1 MSANVHTLP
10 TAQAASSNAPA
21 AANTAL
27 PEALRGL
34 PPDSLARVERM
45 RSIAR
50 DVAGPAAVTVDRDGR
65 FPSEALAAW
74 REAAFMGIALPREL
88 GGQAAGLVE
97 LGLMCEALGQRC
109 ASAAMV
115 FAMHQVQ
122 VGCVV
127 HHGRNAWFE
136 AYARRLIAEQR
147 IIASVTSEAGVGGS
161 VRTSICAIEPDTREG
176 YEGEERLRVHK
187 DGTVVSYAEAA
198 DDLLM
203 TVRRTS
209 DAAASDQALVM
220 VDKADCQLQRTST
233 WDAMGMRGTC
243 SPGYI
248 VDAHFLADQIVPDP
262 FGDINAQTM
271 VPWAHILWAS
281 AWLGIATDAVQRA
294 RGFVRD
300 TARKLGGAT
309 PPTAARLSEVSARLQ
324 LMRAQVRERAA
335 HYDALRAQGAA
346 GAEVLTSVAYA
357 VQSNHLKVNASELV
371 AEVCTQALRITGTT
385 GYRNDSPY
393 SVARHL
399 RDAHSAA
406 LMIGNERIHA
416 ANGSLHLMVREE
428 FL

>member
-1 MSANVHTLP
+1 MSTPAVP
-10 TAQAASSNAPA
+10 EAPA
-21 AANTAL
+21 ISTLTSLSPAAQ
-27 PEALRGL
+27 
-34 PPDSLARVERM
+34 ARVERM
-45 RSIAR
+45 RQISR
-50 DVAGPAAVTVDRDGR
+50 EVAGPAAESVDREGR
-65 FPSEALAAW
+65 FPREALAAW
-74 REAAFMGIALPREL
+74 REAGLMGIALPERL
-88 GGQAAGLVE
+88 GGQDATVTE

-127 HHGRNAWFE
+127 HHGHNDWFE
-136 AYARRLIAEQR
+136 AYAQRLVAEQR
-147 IIASVTSEAGVGGS
+147 LIASVTSEAGVGGS
-161 VRTSICAIEPDTREG
+161 VRTSICAILPDTVHGREG
-176 YEGEERLRVHK
+176 YRVHK

-203 TVRRTS
+203 TVRRDS
-209 DAAASDQALVM
+209 EAAASDQALVM
-220 VDKADCQLQRTST
+220 VHKDQCQLQRTST

-248 VDAHFLADQIVPDP
+248 VDAHFAADQIVPDP

-271 VPWAHILWAS
+271 VPWAHILWSS

-294 RGFVRD
+294 RSFVRD

-335 HYDALRAQGAA
+335 WHDALRHQPDG
-346 GAEVLTSVAYA
+346 GKEVLASVSHA
-357 VQSNHLKVNASELV
+357 VQSNHLKLNASELV
-371 AEVCTQALRITGTT
+371 AEICTQALRITGTT

-393 SVARHL
+393 SVTRHL

-416 ANGSLHLMVREE
+416 ANGALHLMVRDE